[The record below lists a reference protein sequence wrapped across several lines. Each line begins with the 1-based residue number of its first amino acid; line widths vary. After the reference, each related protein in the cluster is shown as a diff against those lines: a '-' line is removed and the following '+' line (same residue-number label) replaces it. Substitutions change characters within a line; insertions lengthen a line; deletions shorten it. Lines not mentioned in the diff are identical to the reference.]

1 MTFELKDTTIR
12 SELVM
17 IELKPTVSLS
27 LSDISFPLK
36 VFTASLSAKLLKV
49 DIQFCIVKHI
59 R

>member
-12 SELVM
+12 SELVV

-36 VFTASLSAKLLKV
+36 VFIWQSTSNYG
-49 DIQFCIVKHI
+49 Q